1 MCGKYEWLTGQE
13 PVSLTES
20 FIFLRFVQISKRIM
34 VEEPS
39 SCSSCSDLPELEEMD
54 LDTNETER
62 LLIDYRTLSL
72 GDPLKV
78 HDDNA
83 FEEAMGLR
91 ARALEAYPEKLN
103 TAILLLTDAINLCP
117 CSAMMLMSRAQVL
130 FDIGELAAA
139 IRDLK
144 AATERSPTHVGS
156 FRLLGKAYA
165 YLCRYGEAL
174 AAYQKAQDLDYSKDI
189 ADIIKGLIPK
199 VETEKREE
207 AEAKRLFEEQQ
218 SKASAKA
225 QEKKEKSFADKVYAE
240 IEATKSKGGPLPEA
254 FRVLDNL
261 KSEAQN
267 LSASTAQKLLSNDIT
282 AQAMDDPEFA
292 RKLDE
297 VAKNPAAAAIHM
309 KDPKFAKAFMEI
321 INCFK

>member
-1 MCGKYEWLTGQE
+1 MAED
-13 PVSLTES
+13 
-20 FIFLRFVQISKRIM
+20 
-34 VEEPS
+34 PS
-39 SCSSCSDLPELEEMD
+39 NCDSCSDLPELEEMD
-54 LDTNETER
+54 LGANETEQ

-72 GDPLKV
+72 GDPLKSY
-78 HDDNA
+78 DDDA
-83 FEEAMGLR
+83 FAEAMELR
-91 ARALEAYPEKLN
+91 ARALDAYPEKLN

-117 CSAMMLMSRAQVL
+117 CSALMLMSRAQVL

-144 AATERSPTHVGS
+144 AATERSPTHAGS
-156 FRLLGKAYA
+156 FKLLGKAYT

-174 AAYQKAQDLDYSKDI
+174 AAYQRAQNLDYSTDV
-189 ADIIKGLIPK
+189 AEIIKGLSPK
-199 VETEKREE
+199 VEAEKREE

-218 SKASAKA
+218 GKASAKA
-225 QEKKEKSFADKVYAE
+225 QKKKEQSFADRVYAE
-240 IEATKSKGGPLPEA
+240 IEAAKSKGSPLPEA

-267 LSASTAQKLLSNDIT
+267 LSASTAQKLLSNDTT
-282 AQAMDDPEFA
+282 AQAMEDPEFT

>member
-1 MCGKYEWLTGQE
+1 MTEDSSDCG
-13 PVSLTES
+13 
-20 FIFLRFVQISKRIM
+20 
-34 VEEPS
+34 
-39 SCSSCSDLPELEEMD
+39 SCSDLPDLEEIDMD
-54 LDTNETER
+54 ANETEK
-62 LLIDYRTLSL
+62 LLIDYRALSL
-72 GDPLKV
+72 GDPFKQ
-78 HDDNA
+78 HNDEA
-83 FEEAMGLR
+83 FEEAMKLR
-91 ARALEAYPEKLN
+91 ARALDSYPEKLN

-130 FDIGELAAA
+130 FDIGEMTAA

-156 FRLLGKAYA
+156 FRLLGKAYS
-165 YLCRYGEAL
+165 YLCHYGDAL
-174 AAYQKAQDLDYSKDI
+174 AAYQKAQSLDYSKDV
-189 ADIIKGLIPK
+189 AEIIKGLKPK
-199 VETEKREE
+199 VEAEKKEE

-218 SKASAKA
+218 SKAAAKA
-225 QEKKEKSFADKVYAE
+225 QEKKGQSFADKVYAE

-261 KSEAQN
+261 KAEAQN
-267 LSASTAQKLLSNDIT
+267 LSAKTAQRLLSNDTT
-282 AQAMDDPEFA
+282 AQAMEDPEFT

-297 VAKNPAAAAIHM
+297 VAKDPAAAAIHM

>member
-1 MCGKYEWLTGQE
+1 MIED
-13 PVSLTES
+13 SA
-20 FIFLRFVQISKRIM
+20 
-34 VEEPS
+34 
-39 SCSSCSDLPELEEMD
+39 SCSSCSDMPDLEEID
-54 LDTNETER
+54 IDANETEK

-72 GDPLKV
+72 GDPSKP
-78 HDDNA
+78 HNDED
-83 FEEAMGLR
+83 FEEAMKLR
-91 ARALEAYPEKLN
+91 ARALDTYPAKLN
-103 TAILLLTDAINLCP
+103 TVVLLLTDAINLCP

-130 FDIGELAAA
+130 FDIGEIVAA

-156 FRLLGKAYA
+156 FRLLGKAYS
-165 YLCRYGEAL
+165 YLCHYGDSL
-174 AAYQKAQDLDYSKDI
+174 IAYQKAQSLDYSDDI
-189 ADIIKGLIPK
+189 AEVIKGLKPK
-199 VETEKREE
+199 ADAEKKEE

-218 SKASAKA
+218 SKATVKT
-225 QEKKEKSFADKVYAE
+225 QKKKEQSFADKVYAE

-267 LSASTAQKLLSNDIT
+267 LSATTAQKLLSNDTT
-282 AQAMDDPEFA
+282 AQAMEDPEFT

-297 VAKNPAAAAIHM
+297 VAKDPAAAAVHM